1 MRFILFSVSILL
13 LLSFRVQAQGYSADQ
28 YESIRQLGQ
37 LNGVALNCQFL
48 NETRRMKK
56 ALVVTLPKR
65 RQLGELFDTETNSA
79 FLKFIEEKR
88 ECPSE
93 DKLSRQVDDAI
104 VALDKAYAED

>member
-1 MRFILFSVSILL
+1 MRFIPFAVFSLL
-13 LLSFRVQAQGYSADQ
+13 LLSFQAQAQSYSADQ
-28 YESIRQLGQ
+28 YETIRQLGQ

-48 NETRRMKK
+48 SETRRMKK

-65 RQLGELFDTETNSA
+65 RQLGELFDTETNNA

-93 DKLSRQVDDAI
+93 DELSQQVDDAI
-104 VALDKAYAED
+104 VALDKAYAEE